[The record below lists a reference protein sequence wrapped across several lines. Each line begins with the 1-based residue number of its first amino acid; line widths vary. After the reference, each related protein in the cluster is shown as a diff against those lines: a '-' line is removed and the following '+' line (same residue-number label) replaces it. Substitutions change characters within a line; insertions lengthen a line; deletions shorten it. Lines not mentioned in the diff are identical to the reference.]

1 MSTEER
7 AEVAPA
13 AEQFKNIF
21 GSRSKKPLSVK
32 GSEIGLEFTPAGTVF
47 GLNDIRNELKK
58 ENPDY
63 YLIGLMG
70 GAEIIGL
77 IPGLDKAAIDAIRAG
92 AKRITGSKKIDQTL
106 EAFEKPD
113 PKKVV
118 EQKILAGPG
127 AKDYS
132 NRSLHKAQQL
142 KAEGYSPKKIEE
154 ITGRV
159 QVGSSEDYIPNEL
172 IKNPQAPFKF
182 EIPDKGIIIK
192 KNDGYITLREA
203 SKQRPIRVGNLI
215 PTHTKL
221 FEQYPDLKNTAF
233 YIDPKLGRGA
243 HFDSTDGT
251 YGSIVIGPDHPGISK
266 IIEEGNVNNPEFRRV
281 FFHELQHA
289 AQARDFH
296 YTALRQL
303 GGGSE
308 TYTKAVS
315 GRDPF
320 GEDFTKAAIAKNPK
334 LAELRDKMVKLFKE
348 DTRGL
353 DSTSKVSYGSF
364 GQEVTQVYN
373 NPETAKKM
381 AELMKELDYES
392 YKTYLQTASEVEAAT
407 VGARAKPTFAKDQPL
422 VSSEVSKRKDVETYD
437 DYARGYSD
445 SKINKLIKRMTTR
458 KADLTKKE
466 IGDLAGRGVNFVRYA
481 LEIDDELVGFSEG
494 GLATQMN
501 KLFDAEGRR
510 RRKDRPVVEEYVH
523 PLTTVPF
530 FDRPLGASTRDQIKF
545 IDEDGNAHFE
555 SALGYTYTIKL
566 NPDQRNLRAKIQE
579 DFIPAAKEYLKDP
592 KMPTKEQAVGF
603 GKAVLEG
610 VIDTASIPGDVLTGK
625 KSAAEITNMD
635 ILDLATL
642 TSVGASTFN
651 VPKDSLRMASVSGM
665 FGKKK
670 TPVEEYLEPVKVDTS
685 LLPKEL
691 VDSIMSDSD
700 TLANEQFLR
709 NTSEN
714 VINQPIEPLKFDTE
728 LGERPVGL
736 LDYRLSKIDSNNA
749 LKNSVANRIIGDVF
763 YTFKTRHG
771 VRLPSGKLRDNT
783 YSEEAKALQ
792 WAGSIP
798 ANTDLKNKVLEIDD
812 PALLVKQYRLQY
824 KAEEEDFIKKTT
836 DMVTDQVTNQFNS
849 FLKYNPGLVL
859 KLAAAKELVK
869 KYKESYDVLF
879 DEDMDYTHEEMIAL
893 SETPEELRAA
903 FDMEFNTQREILDKF
918 FREDAVGYVP
928 DPNKIFTTTEFKI
941 KEVDVGPDGA
951 QRMIDAEPVSV
962 DFTGG
967 VATGEYDVYDFDTV
981 FGDDALENS
990 FREGLGAVLTDE
1002 WDNTISINPDT
1013 KITRTVDSDF
1023 PEASFQEIVD
1033 SYDKNLTSAY
1043 TFRDTATGQFEN
1055 LGVEIIQD
1063 LIKEK
1068 IESNK
1073 EFVLGSEVFKRLSK
1087 DPRMNVKNIPKFMDS
1102 PVFKNQ
1108 KLMVAKDFR
1117 YGDNKNPNDLVIG
1130 NKSLIDEFRAD
1141 SYEVKGSALEE
1152 PKYSGLQLQGDIGFE
1167 GGIKDYTYEVPTIA
1181 TKSDGTKSFRPKK
1194 RHYDPK
1200 ALSHIRFSVYTP
1212 GSGLRIGNQNV
1223 GEFDRLT
1230 DDGKFIMQEESQTD
1244 LLSGGY
1250 EKFKKIDYKKED
1262 VKKIIE
1268 GSIVKDVVDMD
1279 LIEYD
1284 DNFLTLKEQ
1293 GLSDKEIKDTVL
1305 GIPEAGSSIISSL
1318 TDDIT
1323 EDIINFY
1330 DKLDNQRVLAFRPEP
1345 QAEYAKLM
1353 DKYSELIEKQ
1363 APSKNKEYFG
1373 KTSYS
1378 DDTTTLIEQ
1387 DAKQNLK
1394 IILGYVKRPT
1404 AFSNAYEY
1412 LLDKDIGKQRT
1423 INLQARREPQNY
1435 QDPPIK
1441 NNIEAVELNLQTLI
1455 YHADSLDIDKI
1466 VIPNFEMVAAQ
1477 RFGGIELDAAIKNQS
1492 LKKDANR
1499 QIMYDN
1505 DGKAIRIEGNALY
1518 RNYVTDFNKALN
1530 RFKEAYPE
1538 MKTYVGVELPYG
1550 RRSKTDGLAKHGTV
1564 IDISEMRKIY
1574 DLSKPK
1580 FSGGGLVRE

>member
-1 MSTEER
+1 MATNTSLRPRIRPDNNNKQATGTQRLTAWENFGDIEFKSDLKELLDKDPIAALGFDAAKTR
-7 AEVAPA
+7 YTLPQEIQNAYYMGGKEGSRYTRDGIIVSGPA
-13 AEQFKNIF
+13 GSASKDMIYLGEKDDVVYGPSIGPSKNIIVHEYRHRGHRILRDAYF
-21 GSRSKKPLSVK
+21 KDKEGFTKKYGQDVVDFLTGDFPSRTFYQ
-32 GSEIGLEFTPAGTVF
+32 G
-47 GLNDIRNELKK
+47 DRNE
-58 ENPDY
+58 
-63 YLIGLMG
+63 
-70 GAEIIGL
+70 
-77 IPGLDKAAIDAIRAG
+77 
-92 AKRITGSKKIDQTL
+92 
-106 EAFEKPD
+106 
-113 PKKVV
+113 
-118 EQKILAGPG
+118 
-127 AKDYS
+127 
-132 NRSLHKAQQL
+132 
-142 KAEGYSPKKIEE
+142 
-154 ITGRV
+154 
-159 QVGSSEDYIPNEL
+159 
-172 IKNPQAPFKF
+172 
-182 EIPDKGIIIK
+182 
-192 KNDGYITLREA
+192 
-203 SKQRPIRVGNLI
+203 
-215 PTHTKL
+215 
-221 FEQYPDLKNTAF
+221 
-233 YIDPKLGRGA
+233 
-243 HFDSTDGT
+243 
-251 YGSIVIGPDHPGISK
+251 
-266 IIEEGNVNNPEFRRV
+266 EFRT
-281 FFHELQHA
+281 ELG
-289 AQARDFH
+289 D
-296 YTALRQL
+296 
-303 GGGSE
+303 
-308 TYTKAVS
+308 
-315 GRDPF
+315 D
-320 GEDFTKAAIAKNPK
+320 
-334 LAELRDKMVKLFKE
+334 
-348 DTRGL
+348 L
-353 DSTSKVSYGSF
+353 DSTFIKPRPNAAQVAQMFPDLAEIYSKEKLEDV
-364 GQEVTQVYN
+364 GQELYTQLVNQADEPYDLSPELREELLDKLVEGSTLKGTELVT
-373 NPETAKKM
+373 K
-381 AELMKELDYES
+381 
-392 YKTYLQTASEVEAAT
+392 
-407 VGARAKPTFAKDQPL
+407 KDQEKYKGIL
-422 VSSEVSKRKDVETYD
+422 TKVRQAASDILKER
-437 DYARGYSD
+437 RGYD
-445 SKINKLIKRMTTR
+445 K
-458 KADLTKKE
+458 
-466 IGDLAGRGVNFVRYA
+466 
-481 LEIDDELVGFSEG
+481 G
-494 GLATQMN
+494 GLATQMATSLQSQMTN
-501 KLFDAEGRR
+501 
-510 RRKDRPVVEEYVH
+510 
-523 PLTTVPF
+523 
-530 FDRPLGASTRDQIKF
+530 I
-545 IDEDGNAHFE
+545 
-555 SALGYTYTIKL
+555 
-566 NPDQRNLRAKIQE
+566 
-579 DFIPAAKEYLKDP
+579 
-592 KMPTKEQAVGF
+592 F
-603 GKAVLEG
+603 GKQILYPVGDPRNKGMSYGQLIVDNIIGLDNEYE
-610 VIDTASIPGDVLTGK
+610 SFGDVLRSEFK
-625 KSAAEITNMD
+625 KDKLGFLSNIAKGAFEGTRSFLQKPADQQMNVVKDIAKEI
-635 ILDLATL
+635 
-642 TSVGASTFN
+642 
-651 VPKDSLRMASVSGM
+651 KDSVVRLSTQDLDKRLQNMFGVSYQEATETQVNKARESVIGDSITALELTGLTGPAVRGSRAILSGISETIPGSVKAETIGKTKSLFQGDLESFFEKEYKGTPTPAGAQVAGM
-665 FGKKK
+665 FGRKK
-670 TPVEEYLEPVKVDTS
+670 TPVEEYLTPVKVDTS

-691 VDSIMSDSD
+691 VDSIISDSN
-700 TLANEQFLR
+700 TFANEQFLR

-714 VINQPIEPLKFDTE
+714 VINQPIEPLKFDAKIV
-728 LGERPVGL
+728 ERPVGL
-736 LDYRLSKIDSNNA
+736 LDYRLSKIDGNNA

-771 VRLPSGKLRDNT
+771 VRLPSGKLRDNAF
-783 YSEEAKALQ
+783 SEEAKALQ

-798 ANTDLKNKVLEIDD
+798 ANTDLKNKVLGIDD

-824 KAEEEDFIKKTT
+824 KAEEEEFIKKTT

-869 KYKESYDVLF
+869 KYKQSYDVLF
-879 DEDMDYTHEEMIAL
+879 DEDMDYTQEEMVAL

-918 FREDAVGYVP
+918 FKEDAVGYVP

-951 QRMIDAEPVSV
+951 QRMIDAEPINV

-1002 WDNTISINPDT
+1002 WDNTILINPDT

-1043 TFRDTATGQFEN
+1043 TFRDTAAGQFEN

-1063 LIKEK
+1063 LIEEK
-1068 IESNK
+1068 IKSNK

-1102 PVFKNQ
+1102 PVFKNR

-1117 YGDNKNPNDLVIG
+1117 YGDDKNPNDLVVG

-1141 SYEVKGSALEE
+1141 SYGIKASALEE
-1152 PKYSGLQLQGDIGFE
+1152 PKYSNLQLQGDIGFE

-1230 DDGKFIMQEESQTD
+1230 GDEKFIMQEESQTD

-1262 VKKIIE
+1262 VKKIVE
-1268 GSIVKDVVDMD
+1268 GSIVKDIVDMD

-1305 GIPEAGSSIISSL
+1305 GIPEAASSIISSL

-1330 DKLDNQRVLAFRPEP
+1330 NKLDNQRDLFGRPEP
-1345 QAEYAKLM
+1345 QAEYARLM

-1412 LLDKDIGKQRT
+1412 LLDKDIGRQRT

-1455 YHADSLDIDKI
+1455 YHADSLDINKI

-1477 RFGGIELDAAIKNQS
+1477 RFGGIELDAAINNQS

-1530 RFKEAYPE
+1530 KFKQAYPE

-1550 RRSKTDGLAKHGTV
+1550 RRSETDDLAKHGTV
-1564 IDISEMRKIY
+1564 IDIEEMRKVY

-1580 FSGGGLVRE
+1580 FSSGGLVRE